1 MKRNQGNMR
10 KRKSSK
16 KKKNFNIVHVA
27 AFAFILYFLVTFSDQ
42 QIKINKYNSQIDMY
56 EKEIEAKQD
65 LVEYYQ
71 NKNEN
76 IKTDEYI
83 ESVAR
88 EKLELVKP
96 FDIVYI
102 DSNK

>member
-16 KKKNFNIVHVA
+16 KKKNFNIVHVV

-42 QIKINKYNSQIDMY
+42 QIKLNKYNSQIDMY
-56 EKEIEAKQD
+56 QKEIEAKQD
-65 LVEYYQ
+65 LVEYYN

>member
-27 AFAFILYFLVTFSDQ
+27 TFAFILYFIVTFSDQ

>member
-10 KRKSSK
+10 KRKSTK
-16 KKKNFNIVHVA
+16 KKKSFNIVHVA

-42 QIKINKYNSQIDMY
+42 QIKLNKYNSQIDMY
-56 EKEIEAKQD
+56 QKEIEAKQD
-65 LVEYYQ
+65 LVEYYN